1 MWILLLQFS
10 LVRMMNKNKEPCNS
24 RCTNCHQH
32 IYLLPFCI
40 SCCNSALPQCVC
52 ASSPLVLC
60 MSVVGFCIAWP
71 IHLKH
76 FQTGGPE
83 VTGSEPGWCEG
94 QELASKD
101 GHIFY
106 YLEEDK

>member
-1 MWILLLQFS
+1 
-10 LVRMMNKNKEPCNS
+10 
-24 RCTNCHQH
+24 
-32 IYLLPFCI
+32 
-40 SCCNSALPQCVC
+40 
-52 ASSPLVLC
+52 

-106 YLEEDK
+106 YLEDLEEDK